1 MAMHAF
7 IELAE
12 YRRHDLLADAARERL
27 AKEAQ
32 PNQLLAL
39 PAQEIV
45 RNAARVACSTAR
57 GILAALAFHSGG
69 REIMRREQTMLPS
82 AR

>member
-1 MAMHAF
+1 MHAF

-12 YRRHDLLADAARERL
+12 YRRYDYLAEAARERL

-32 PNQLLAL
+32 PAKPLASQRMREL
-39 PAQEIV
+39 WNLAQTL
-45 RNAARVACSTAR
+45 SGSAR
-57 GILAALAFHSGG
+57 GALDAKPFHAFGLSSKQN
-69 REIMRREQTMLPS
+69 EQTMLPV